1 MIQTFPPGVR
11 VLWLE
16 PFHQERVPGVVVGP
30 SAWPWAPL
38 ISVRLRGGLLVAAR
52 RDRLVRR

>member
-11 VLWLE
+11 VLWTE
-16 PFHQERVPGVVVGP
+16 PFGDRKVVGVVIGP
-30 SAWPWAPL
+30 AEYPHAPL
-38 ISVRLRGGLLVAAR
+38 VAIRIHGRTTVCAR